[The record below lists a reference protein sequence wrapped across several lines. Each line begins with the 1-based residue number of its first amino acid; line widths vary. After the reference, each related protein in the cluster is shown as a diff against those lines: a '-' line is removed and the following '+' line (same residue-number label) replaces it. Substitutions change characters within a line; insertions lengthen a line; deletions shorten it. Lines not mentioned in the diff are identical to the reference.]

1 MIFNYLWNDGI
12 LHFRIITE
20 QNGAWD
26 PPRDPLNQLQPFA
39 GNPSKLRIRIFK
51 SPSRLEF
58 YALRR
63 SKTRIQKFRNLQNG
77 TFSGTDSRAP
87 TSLNFPIL
95 RTGSILYSIFIF
107 LQYELNGDL
116 RYLKYTSDQ
125 NDVHNYLR
133 FPNRVRRFLIGLSWN
148 LFQS

>member
-1 MIFNYLWNDGI
+1 MIFNYLRNDGI
-12 LHFRIITE
+12 LRSRIITE
-20 QNGAWD
+20 QNGAKD
-26 PPRDPLNQLQPFA
+26 PPRDPLNQLKPFA
-39 GNPSKLRIRIFK
+39 GNPSGLRIRIFK

-58 YALRR
+58 RALRR

-107 LQYELNGDL
+107 FQYKLNGNIS
-116 RYLKYTSDQ
+116 YLEYTSDQ
-125 NDVHNYLR
+125 NGVPNCLR
-133 FPNRVRRFLIGLSWN
+133 FPIA
-148 LFQS
+148 